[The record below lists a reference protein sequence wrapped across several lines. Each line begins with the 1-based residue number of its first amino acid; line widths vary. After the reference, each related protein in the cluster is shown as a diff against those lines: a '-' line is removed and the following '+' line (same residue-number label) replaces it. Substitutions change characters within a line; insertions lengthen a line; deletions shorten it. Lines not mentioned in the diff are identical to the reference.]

1 MIGFISLFDSWRSLA
16 ELFGKIKERSE
27 AKPFQFRIAFS
38 LNQIQI
44 ELNSVTDCQYVLPVN
59 SREAKEIEQSV
70 KRLTWDTND
79 LIDRA
84 VSISYIKKVENQG
97 LEREYHEKRASM
109 RDEGRSP
116 KELTQQLAFCV
127 EKEDSRVKEICRVG
141 LVCDGVDHSLG
152 DGHMGVTV
160 WRYPDLCLRAF
171 SWPTSGTAYL
181 VVFKVGVYIII

>member
-1 MIGFISLFDSWRSLA
+1 MKQNHFNSVLLSTI
-16 ELFGKIKERSE
+16 
-27 AKPFQFRIAFS
+27 S
-38 LNQIQI
+38 LNQTQI

-127 EKEDSRVKEICRVG
+127 EKEDSRVKEICREG

>member
-1 MIGFISLFDSWRSLA
+1 MKQNHFNSVLLSTI
-16 ELFGKIKERSE
+16 
-27 AKPFQFRIAFS
+27 S

-127 EKEDSRVKEICRVG
+127 EKEDNRVKEICRVG